1 MVDGIAAAYHFRVKY
16 NIKKLPLRYK
26 DLIGI
31 ADMLGLTVK
40 SYQDAKDEIRERSLN
55 QYRILPAFTALGIDG
70 TLTIFINDQ
79 LPEKERNMA
88 LTVQIGHQAC
98 GSSIMDIVGR
108 SQFEET
114 TIKQNRNAEL
124 FALALLAPF
133 CVFKK
138 LKVKSSSEIAAKA
151 YINDEA
157 ARSAWE
163 MVQQCNDKSPGA
175 KAAELCAFMLRR
187 EKKSRLVFKFAS
199 ALLVGMLFFSGGLL
213 IDRAYQTKVNAASS
227 VSQIVYV
234 TPAGRKFHTEQCIYS
249 QGDNVTSLTV
259 KEAKEQG
266 YEPCRF
272 CSPVA

>member
-175 KAAELCAFMLRR
+175 KAAELCAFMLRH
-187 EKKSRLVFKFAS
+187 EKKAGWYLSLP
-199 ALLVGMLFFSGGLL
+199 ALYWWECCSFPADFSLIVRTKPKSTPQVLFPKLFMSPQPAENS
-213 IDRAYQTKVNAASS
+213 IQNNAF
-227 VSQIVYV
+227 IPRE
-234 TPAGRKFHTEQCIYS
+234 TM
-249 QGDNVTSLTV
+249 
-259 KEAKEQG
+259 
-266 YEPCRF
+266 
-272 CSPVA
+272 

>member
-1 MVDGIAAAYHFRVKY
+1 
-16 NIKKLPLRYK
+16 
-26 DLIGI
+26 
-31 ADMLGLTVK
+31 
-40 SYQDAKDEIRERSLN
+40 
-55 QYRILPAFTALGIDG
+55 
-70 TLTIFINDQ
+70 
-79 LPEKERNMA
+79 MA

-175 KAAELCAFMLRR
+175 KAAELCAFMLRH

-227 VSQIVYV
+227 VSPNCLCHPSRPKIPYR
-234 TPAGRKFHTEQCIYS
+234 TMHLFPGRQCNVSYRKGS
-249 QGDNVTSLTV
+249 QGTGL
-259 KEAKEQG
+259 
-266 YEPCRF
+266 
-272 CSPVA
+272 

>member
-175 KAAELCAFMLRR
+175 KAAELCAFMLRH
-187 EKKSRLVFKFAS
+187 EKKSRWSLS
-199 ALLVGMLFFSGGLL
+199 LPALYWWECCSFPAACSLIVRTKPKSTPQVLFPKLFMSPQPAENS
-213 IDRAYQTKVNAASS
+213 IQNNAFISRE
-227 VSQIVYV
+227 
-234 TPAGRKFHTEQCIYS
+234 TM
-249 QGDNVTSLTV
+249 
-259 KEAKEQG
+259 
-266 YEPCRF
+266 
-272 CSPVA
+272 